1 MVPTH
6 ATGCGTDGGDGT
18 SRTGGVAAGDVQHV
32 VVPFGPQVGGQVAEG
47 DGAAVGFVVGQEAAG
62 ASSGTGSARCA
73 PPMPAPPRLS
83 QGSEANRGA
92 NIVSS
97 AMGSDGGLTQPTG
110 KVSGLC
116 LRDPEA
122 KDVGRLAILN
132 EV

>member
-1 MVPTH
+1 
-6 ATGCGTDGGDGT
+6 
-18 SRTGGVAAGDVQHV
+18 
-32 VVPFGPQVGGQVAEG
+32 
-47 DGAAVGFVVGQEAAG
+47 
-62 ASSGTGSARCA
+62 
-73 PPMPAPPRLS
+73 MPAPLRLS

-92 NIVSS
+92 NVVSS

-132 EV
+132 EVQSESEPLPHLTAPRSALRRPVGHPRVRVDPHQDFALLMIPVPRCTDLDLVLMVVADGRLERRRPGLVHREKV